1 MADPAATATA
11 TAEVAGDNSDSG
23 GQLGTAF
30 DKEARGREPAAP
42 VRGRATTGSVRRLL
56 GATSGGGGSARPMA
70 TAGSGRRRLRAT
82 SGDGRA
88 PQPPTRRRPGA
99 APSRSPA
106 VRRRRG
112 GGGGGR
118 ERRRRHRDARVSFF
132 LRFFRFFIFL

>member
-70 TAGSGRRRLRAT
+70 TAGSGRRPGAT
-82 SGDGRA
+82 AADEATTGSGAIPVPRRA
-88 PQPPTRRRPGA
+88 PPARRRRRRPGA
-99 APSRSPA
+99 AQPPP
-106 VRRRRG
+106 G
-112 GGGGGR
+112 C
-118 ERRRRHRDARVSFF
+118 
-132 LRFFRFFIFL
+132 